1 MLLFLKVFVCKK
13 SFGKNAEQRTKP
25 KLGSG
30 SNVLSKWSTPNG
42 HFTALTETIK
52 VYLLPSNSK
61 KC

>member
-30 SNVLSKWSTPNG
+30 SNVLSNG
-42 HFTALTETIK
+42 QHQMAILQR
-52 VYLLPSNSK
+52 
-61 KC
+61 